1 MSAFKSIN
9 SRVKHEYT
17 LNIITLINVYANTNI
32 QCTYIYISLILLLV
46 LLKIRCTV
54 NSLQFQ

>member
-32 QCTYIYISLILLLV
+32 QYTYMYIYIINIITSIV
-46 LLKIRCTV
+46 KDPMYR
-54 NSLQFQ
+54 